1 LPDCGWD
8 FPQNFVGFCGKSM
21 KRQEI
26 LKRRIRA
33 RAVQKITQSEKGDKN
48 RFFCG
53 EKRLFLSNY
62 ARNWQ
67 WIIFDFCGI
76 SG

>member
-1 LPDCGWD
+1 
-8 FPQNFVGFCGKSM
+8 M

-67 WIIFDFCGI
+67 WIMSFKDSMVNDDDERDDKIAG
-76 SG
+76 GY